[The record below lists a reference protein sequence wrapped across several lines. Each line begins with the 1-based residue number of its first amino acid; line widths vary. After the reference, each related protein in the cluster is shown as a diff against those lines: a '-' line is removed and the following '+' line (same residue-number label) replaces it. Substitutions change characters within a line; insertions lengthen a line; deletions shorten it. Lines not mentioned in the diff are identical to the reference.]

1 MFRRAVRG
9 LAWVATAAAVGL
21 GGYALVGAIGWQNA
35 LGLVGFE
42 VVTVPTAPES
52 QCNRA
57 REQDDVDTEAT
68 ACLSDVEW
76 MKRYAESCAKRKD
89 SGLVYVE
96 SDGMRVGVP
105 KCSEEE
111 QRDAQDA
118 LRRGIP
124 ADTRV
129 ADLIESTG

>member
-9 LAWVATAAAVGL
+9 LACVAAAAAVGL

-35 LGLVGFE
+35 LGLVGFQ

-68 ACLSDVEW
+68 ACVRDAEW
-76 MKRYAESCAKRKD
+76 MKRYAESCAKRED
-89 SGLVYVE
+89 SGLVYVD
-96 SDGMRVGVP
+96 SDGVRVGVP
-105 KCSEEE
+105 KCSEQE
-111 QRDAQDA
+111 QLDAQEA
-118 LRRGIP
+118 LRRGIS

-129 ADLIESTG
+129 ADLIESAG